1 VDVRESYCTI
11 QRDKKKKVLY
21 VKKIR
26 FIMVLA
32 LLLTMGMSFSAL
44 ANDKPQMTPP
54 HIITLAAIY
63 LPPDVREKY
72 AEQIVPVKI
81 KATISENGT
90 VDGDVEIIT
99 SSGDAA
105 FDNAVIESIKQ
116 SAFSPAY
123 SDTTA
128 VSSSVTI
135 PLQVKVEKNIQEDSQ
150 AMNTANSK

>member
-1 VDVRESYCTI
+1 M
-11 QRDKKKKVLY
+11 
-21 VKKIR
+21 KKIR
-26 FIMVLA
+26 FIMVLT

-54 HIITLAAIY
+54 RIITLAAIS
-63 LPPDVREKY
+63 LPPDMKEKY

-81 KATISENGT
+81 KATISEYGT
-90 VDGDVEIIT
+90 VGGDVQIIT

-128 VSSSVTI
+128 ISSSVI
-135 PLQVKVEKNIQEDSQ
+135 LPLQVKVGKNIQEEQPSNEIQ
-150 AMNTANSK
+150 PIANK